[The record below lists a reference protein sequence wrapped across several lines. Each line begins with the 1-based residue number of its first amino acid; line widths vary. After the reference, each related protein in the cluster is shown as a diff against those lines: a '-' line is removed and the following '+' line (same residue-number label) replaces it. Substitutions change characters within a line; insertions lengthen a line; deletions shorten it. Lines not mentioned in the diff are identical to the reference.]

1 MSLDTG
7 KAAEAGHDQGRG
19 GTRRSGASRTTPIL
33 VGAGLGLAAGIVL
46 GLRAA
51 DGVNGGARKA
61 ETATY
66 PPLDVPKPIAPDL
79 WIVDSGP
86 IHVAG
91 LTLPIRMTI
100 VRLQEGDLLI
110 HSPTRFTPDLGREI
124 DALGTVRHLIAPNIA
139 HWTFLAEWQ
148 QAYPA
153 TTTWGAPGLRDRR
166 EVRESDLRIDRELGD
181 EAPPAWRDEVD
192 QGIVPG
198 AGGFRETYFFHK
210 AARTLILVDLIESVE
225 PARLPPLTRLAMRLS
240 GATRDSTAFHV
251 RSLLLLDRQKARQA
265 VTRMLALQ
273 PERVLFAHGRWF
285 ADRGA
290 ERLNRAFAWLL
301 RD

>member
-7 KAAEAGHDQGRG
+7 KAADAGDDRGRP
-19 GTRRSGASRTTPIL
+19 GTDRPGAPGATPIL
-33 VGAGLGLAAGIVL
+33 IGAGLGLAAGILL

-51 DGVNGGARKA
+51 DGVGGGAGKA
-61 ETATY
+61 EEATY
-66 PPLDVPKPIAPDL
+66 PPLDVPKPLAADL

-86 IHVAG
+86 MHIAG

-100 VRLQEGDLLI
+100 VRLQGGDLLI
-110 HSPTRFTPDLGREI
+110 HSPTRFTPDLGRQI

-139 HWTFLAEWQ
+139 HWTFLSEWQ

-166 EVRESDLRIDRELGD
+166 QVRVSAVTIDRELGD
-181 EAPPAWRDEVD
+181 EAPPAWRDEID
-192 QGIVPG
+192 QGIVSG

-210 AARTLILVDLIESVE
+210 ASRTLILVDLIESVE
-225 PARLPPLTRLAMRLS
+225 PARLPPLTRFAMRLS

-251 RSLLLLDRQKARQA
+251 RSLLLLDRQQARQA

-273 PERVLFAHGRWF
+273 PARVLFAHGRWF

-301 RD
+301 